1 MRQEIEIE
9 FKNLLT
15 REEFE
20 TLKKAFQIPESAFLF
35 QENHY
40 FDTPEFALKDNS
52 AALRIRMKSGT
63 YTLTLK
69 QPHREGLLE
78 THQPLTKEEAFSLIE
93 GKSFITGAIAEIVKN
108 LNVRPEEIR
117 CFGTLR
123 TKRAQIDYKSGVL
136 VLDHSYYLQTDDYEI
151 EYESGNA
158 AIGEQTFKELLRTFN
173 IPIRKTENKIKRYYL
188 KRYGLRDSDEH
199 SPS

>member
-20 TLKKAFQIPESAFLF
+20 TLKKAFQISESAFLF

-40 FDTPEFALKDNS
+40 FDTPEFALKENG
-52 AALRIRMKSGT
+52 AALRIRMKKGT

-69 QPHREGLLE
+69 QPHREGVLE
-78 THQPLTKEEAFSLIE
+78 THQPLTREEAFSLIE
-93 GKSFITGAIAEIVKN
+93 GESFITGAIAEIVKN

-117 CFGTLR
+117 RFGTLC
-123 TKRAQIDYKSGVL
+123 TKRAQIDYKSGAL

-151 EYESGNA
+151 EYESGDA
-158 AIGEQTFKELLRTFN
+158 AVGEQTFKELLQTFN